1 MREVPPIAYVVAVTY
16 IATIVYIMFVWNKD
30 DKNKR

>member
-1 MREVPPIAYVVAVTY
+1 MNVGQAIAYVLAVTY

-30 DKNKR
+30 DRK

>member
-1 MREVPPIAYVVAVTY
+1 MNPIQAISYVVAVTY

-30 DKNKR
+30 DRK